1 MNSQTSKVQA
11 LKQEIR
17 LHANPEKA
25 TFLQRF
31 FKTGPG
37 QYAEGDEFAGINVP
51 IIREIANQ
59 FQDLTFDDLDII
71 IQSKIHEERL
81 ASLLILVIKYQAGS
95 ESVQKS
101 VFDFYMKHLD
111 YINNWD
117 LVDLSADKIVGAY
130 LFEHAPIF
138 QVGIRSFKPTELLEE
153 LAESKNLWHRRVS
166 VLATFYFIKNNQ
178 FVYAFQI
185 ATMLLKD
192 KHDLIHKAVG
202 WMLREIGKR
211 SQEAEE
217 YFLKMHYKKM
227 PRTMLRYAI
236 ERFPEELRQAYL
248 KGKI

>member
-1 MNSQTSKVQA
+1 M
-11 LKQEIR
+11 
-17 LHANPEKA
+17 LHANPVKA
-25 TFLQRF
+25 TLLQRF

-37 QYAEGDEFAGINVP
+37 QYAEGDKFAGINVP
-51 IIREIANQ
+51 IIREIAQ
-59 FQDLTFDDLDII
+59 KYQDLTFDEIDVII
-71 IQSKIHEERL
+71 KSTIHEERL
-81 ASLLILVIKYQAGS
+81 AALLILVAKYEKGQEGVRKA
-95 ESVQKS
+95 
-101 VFDFYMKHLD
+101 VFDFYMMHLN

-117 LVDLSADKIVGAY
+117 LVDLSADKIIGAY
-130 LFEHAPIF
+130 LYEYAPIF

-153 LAESKNLWHRRVS
+153 LADSDNVWHRRIS
-166 VLATFYFIKNNQ
+166 VLATFYFIKKNQ

-202 WMLREIGKR
+202 WMLREIGKK

-217 YFLKMHYKKM
+217 YFLKLHYKKM

>member
-1 MNSQTSKVQA
+1 MTTHSPKVQE
-11 LKQEIR
+11 LKQEIM
-17 LHANPEKA
+17 LHANPVKA
-25 TFLQRF
+25 TLLQRF

-37 QYAEGDEFAGINVP
+37 QYGEGDKFAGINVP
-51 IIREIANQ
+51 IIRQIAQ
-59 FQDLTFDDLDII
+59 KYQDLTFDEIDVII
-71 IQSKIHEERL
+71 KSTIHEERL
-81 ASLLILVIKYQAGS
+81 AALLILVAKYEKGQ
-95 ESVQKS
+95 ESVQKA
-101 VFDFYMKHLD
+101 VFDFYMMHLD

-117 LVDLSADKIVGAY
+117 LVDLSADKIIGAY

-153 LAESKNLWHRRVS
+153 LADSKNMWHRRIS
-166 VLATFYFIKNNQ
+166 VLATFYFIKKNQ

-217 YFLKMHYKKM
+217 YFLKLHYKKM